1 MSQAAKEGAPAI
13 ARQGLEILREALP
26 GPAPEAHL
34 ELMTAYHGRIVE
46 ANR

>member
-1 MSQAAKEGAPAI
+1 MSQAAKEGALAI
-13 ARQGLEILREALP
+13 GRQGLEILREVLP